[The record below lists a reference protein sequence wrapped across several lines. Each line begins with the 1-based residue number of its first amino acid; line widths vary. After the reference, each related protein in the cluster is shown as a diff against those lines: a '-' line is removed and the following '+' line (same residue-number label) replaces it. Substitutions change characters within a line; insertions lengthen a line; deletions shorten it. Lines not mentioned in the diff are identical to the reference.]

1 MGEHRGGSLNGP
13 GQASFAGIRR
23 LVCAAA
29 LAAFGALLWAASPA
43 SAAEVVH
50 PSLVQTID
58 TSRFTPYSS
67 DPSGIVYL
75 PVQDLLL
82 IGDSEVDETGLYK
95 GYNLFTATRTGSGFG
110 SGTLLARG
118 SLAETSREPAG
129 LAFNPSNGTLY
140 VSDDDK
146 DRVSIVRPGLDT
158 IYGTADDVVSRF
170 STAAFGSHDPE
181 GVAYDPATGRVAV
194 CDGAGL
200 EMFIVDPVNHRFGDG
215 NDIHTHF
222 DVARYGLRDCEGLGI
237 NTRGHNKLL
246 AVDWKTHAIYKFS
259 LGGRLLRTLSL
270 SAIRTTHQVEADVTM
285 APTSSRRDKPSK
297 MDYWIVDR
305 HVDNKNH
312 PNENDGLLYEMS
324 VRRRSR

>member
-1 MGEHRGGSLNGP
+1 MGRGREHRAGWPNLARQTSSAGMRR
-13 GQASFAGIRR
+13 FA
-23 LVCAAA
+23 CAA
-29 LAAFGALLWAASPA
+29 LVAASGALLWPASPA
-43 SAAEVVH
+43 SAAKTAHLRLVRTIH
-50 PSLVQTID
+50 TSAFAPS
-58 TSRFTPYSS
+58 SP
-67 DPSGIVYL
+67 DPSGIVYR
-75 PVQDLLL
+75 PGRNRLL
-82 IGDSEVDETGLYK
+82 ISDSEVDETRRYHGS
-95 GYNLFTATRTGSGFG
+95 NLFTARRRGSGFG
-110 SGTLLARG
+110 SGTLLPFDNK
-118 SLAETSREPAG
+118 EPADLG
-129 LAFNPSNGTLY
+129 LNPRNSTLF

-146 DRVSIVRPGLDT
+146 DRISRVRPGRDGVH
-158 IYGTADDVVSRF
+158 GTADDHVSRF

-246 AVDWKTHAIYKFS
+246 AVDWRTHAIYKFS
-259 LGGRLLRTLSL
+259 MGGRLLRTLSL

-312 PNENDGLLYEMS
+312 PNENDGRLYEMS

>member
-1 MGEHRGGSLNGP
+1 MPGP
-13 GQASFAGIRR
+13 DR
-23 LVCAAA
+23 
-29 LAAFGALLWAASPA
+29 
-43 SAAEVVH
+43 
-50 PSLVQTID
+50 
-58 TSRFTPYSS
+58 
-67 DPSGIVYL
+67 
-75 PVQDLLL
+75 LL
-82 IGDSEVDETGLYK
+82 ISDSEVDEMGLYR
-95 GYNLFTATRTGSGFG
+95 GSNLFTARRRGSGFG
-110 SGTLLARG
+110 SGTLLPFDNK
-118 SLAETSREPAG
+118 EPADLG
-129 LAFNPSNGTLY
+129 LNPRNSTLF
-140 VSDDDK
+140 VSDDDR
-146 DRVSIVRPGLDT
+146 DRISRVRPGRDGVH
-158 IYGTADDVVSRF
+158 GTADDHVSRF

-215 NDIHTHF
+215 NDVHTHF
-222 DVARYGLRDCEGLGI
+222 DIARYGLRDCEGLGI

-259 LGGRLLRTLSL
+259 MGGRLLRTLSL

-305 HVDNKNH
+305 HIDNKNH
-312 PNENDGLLYEMS
+312 PNENDGRLYEMS